1 MTRAPSARGLFLAT
15 GRLPLEEP
23 VRDPHDYYPTPWEP
37 THAFLNAE
45 RQHILGAMRFDTHNG
60 AIWEPAAG
68 DGAMARVMEVQGLPV
83 YCSDL
88 VDRGLPFCE
97 IRDFFDFQTP
107 RGEVLITN
115 PPYALTSA
123 RGKARWILHARSLGV
138 RYMAL
143 LLNWDWCAAKAL
155 APVLDEWPI
164 SRVYVCRWKV
174 DFTGKGAPPQRN
186 AWFVWDD
193 TWRGETA
200 LRYLDRPSPKENVYA
215 L

>member
-23 VRDPHDYYPTPWEP
+23 VRDMHDFYATPWEP

-45 RQHILGAMRFDTHNG
+45 RQHILGAVYSSVLSHS
-60 AIWEPAAG
+60 IWEPAAG
-68 DGAMARVMEVQGLPV
+68 DGAMARVMEAHNFAVH
-83 YCSDL
+83 CSDL
-88 VDRGLPFCE
+88 VDRGVAGCE
-97 IRDFFDFQTP
+97 IRDFFDFKTP
-107 RGEVLITN
+107 RSDVLITN

-143 LLNWDWCAAKAL
+143 LLNWDWCAAKGM

-186 AWFVWDD
+186 AFFVWDSE
-193 TWRGETA
+193 WRGETV
-200 LRYLDRPSPKENVYA
+200 LRYLDRPAKGDR
-215 L
+215 LD